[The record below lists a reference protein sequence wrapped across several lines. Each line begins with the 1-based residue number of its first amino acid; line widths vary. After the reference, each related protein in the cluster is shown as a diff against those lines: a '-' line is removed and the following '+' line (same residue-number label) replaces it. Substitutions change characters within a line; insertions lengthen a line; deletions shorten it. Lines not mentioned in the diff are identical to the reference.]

1 MLQPGFFFSY
11 MALSNLVLL
20 PIIGNEL
27 LSLGIVEIS
36 TERDWWR
43 LPETGGTVRDWRRQE
58 ETVRDWRRQPET
70 GEDCQRPEETARN
83 LSQRLPETGGDCQTG
98 GDCKRLPETGGDCQR
113 LEKTGGDCYDWRR
126 LDESAKNWRRL
137 EETERD
143 SKTLPPPTDL
153 CIKHQGWHE
162 FTSTSTGTSQS
173 RYGNV
178 YYHCKPA
185 CV

>member
-70 GEDCQRPEETARN
+70 GEDCQRPDETARN
-83 LSQRLPETGGDCQTG
+83 LSRRLPETGGDCQTG

-113 LEKTGGDCYDWRR
+113 LEETAMTGGDWMR
-126 LDESAKNWRRL
+126 LPEIGGKCQKL
-137 EETERD
+137 EETGGD
-143 SKTLPPPTDL
+143 
-153 CIKHQGWHE
+153 
-162 FTSTSTGTSQS
+162 
-173 RYGNV
+173 
-178 YYHCKPA
+178 
-185 CV
+185 